1 MDNIIDLEYKRMEKE
16 VEKDVEILK
25 KKINGIQ
32 LTAEEREYL
41 RVEKEKRDFYRKT
54 LSSVFGE

>member
-16 VEKDVEILK
+16 AEKDVEILK
-25 KKINGIQ
+25 KKMNGIP
-32 LTAEEREYL
+32 LTTEEREYL